1 MTTPNRP
8 LRTGT
13 AKVEQIPVTWTVPE
27 EVAGRRRLVVWL
39 PGGVSGAEAAR
50 PVLERLATAGF
61 VAVSFDSWERGSR
74 ATEAPET
81 LLPRAGAN
89 WPLVAWPVL
98 GHGALEVLRVLDWAA
113 QAFDVAP
120 PFSLGGLSL
129 GGDIAV
135 AAAGLDPRVGCVA
148 AVVATPDWTRAG
160 RRVDGAPVVAGEP
173 DAYARFFYDRI
184 DPLSNLRS
192 YAHRPAMTFEC
203 GADDERV
210 PPDGALRFQRA
221 LADVDGEMRGRVRVN
236 LHPGVGHAVVPAM
249 IENCV
254 AWLEAHG

>member
-1 MTTPNRP
+1 MTPPNRR

-13 AKVEQIPVTWTVPE
+13 SHVEQIPITWAMPE
-27 EVAGRRRLVVWL
+27 PGAGRRGLVIWL
-39 PGGVSGAEAAR
+39 PPGLSGMEAVQ
-50 PVLERLATAGF
+50 PDLERLAAAGF

-74 ATEAPET
+74 ATEAPAT
-81 LLPRAGAN
+81 LQQRGREN
-89 WPLVAWPVL
+89 WPLVAWPIL
-98 GHGALEVLRVLDWAA
+98 GHGALEVLRVMDWAVRS
-113 QAFDVAP
+113 FDVAP
-120 PFSLGGLSL
+120 PFSLGGVSL
-129 GGDIAV
+129 GGDLAV

-184 DPLSNLRS
+184 DPLTNPRS
-192 YAHRPAMTFEC
+192 YAHRPTMTFEC
-203 GADDERV
+203 GADDDRV
-210 PPDGALRFQRA
+210 PPVGALRFQRA
-221 LADVDGEMRGRVRVN
+221 LADVYGEMHERVRVN

-254 AWLEAHG
+254 AWLEEHG

>member
-1 MTTPNRP
+1 MTTPNVP
-8 LRTGT
+8 LRSGT
-13 AKVEQIPVTWTVPE
+13 AQVEQIPVTWTMPE
-27 EVAGRRRLVVWL
+27 PGTGRRGLVIWL
-39 PGGVSGAEAAR
+39 PAGLSGMEAVQ
-50 PVLERLATAGF
+50 PILERLAAAGF

-81 LLPRAGAN
+81 LLPRARTN
-89 WPLVAWPVL
+89 WPLVAWPIL

-113 QAFDVAP
+113 RAFDLAP

-135 AAAGLDPRVGCVA
+135 AAAGLDPRIGCVA

-160 RRVDGAPVVAGEP
+160 SRVDGAPVAAGEP

-184 DPLSNLRS
+184 DPLTNLRS

-203 GADDERV
+203 GADDDLV

-221 LADVDGEMRGRVRVN
+221 LADVDGEMHARVRVN
-236 LHPGVGHAVVPAM
+236 LHPGVGHALVPAM
-249 IENCV
+249 IDGCV
-254 AWLEAHG
+254 AWLEEHG